1 MAKNHSMAPPF
12 PDGAAAVARRFGVTV
27 KTLRV
32 YEDAGL
38 IRPVRDGH
46 GWRTYGQAE
55 CERLHL
61 VLLLRRFG
69 LTIARIAEM
78 FAAGQPDLAA
88 VLDLQAEA
96 LTEQQ
101 ARIRETLSLIGRAR
115 RHLSAH
121 GSIDRETLASFARA
135 EPARLRWTP
144 ALQALAARCFT
155 PDQQRLLAGV
165 APSIETEWNAV
176 YQELAL
182 ILDEPPDTPRARLLG
197 ARAAT
202 LINRMTGG
210 DPAMRTALAHF
221 WQDGFAIPDIAR
233 SLPMDEQGWRFLGQA
248 MAAHA
253 RAETAR

>member
-1 MAKNHSMAPPF
+1 MASPF

-27 KTLRV
+27 KALRV
-32 YEDAGL
+32 YEEAGL
-38 IRPVRDGH
+38 IRPVRNGH

-88 VLDLQAEA
+88 MLDLQAEA

-121 GSIDRETLASFARA
+121 GSIDRETLAAFARA

-155 PDQQRLLAGV
+155 PDQQRLLARV
-165 APSIETEWNAV
+165 APSIETKWNAV

-182 ILDEPPDTPRARLLG
+182 ILDGPPDTPRARLLG
-197 ARAAT
+197 AKAAT

-221 WQDGFAIPDIAR
+221 WQDGFAVPEIAR
-233 SLPMDEQGWRFLGQA
+233 SLPMDEKGWQFLGQA

-253 RAETAR
+253 RAESAR